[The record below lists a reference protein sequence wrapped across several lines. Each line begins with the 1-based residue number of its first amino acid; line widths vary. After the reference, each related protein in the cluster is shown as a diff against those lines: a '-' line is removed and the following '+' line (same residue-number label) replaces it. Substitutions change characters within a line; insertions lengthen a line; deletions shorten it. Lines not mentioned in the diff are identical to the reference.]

1 MSRQPWNWVSDG
13 VLPAAVVIL
22 RACWLWP
29 WLQML
34 HRWLA
39 PSQSGP
45 LLSLAW
51 IIGLQA
57 GGIAAARLTLAR
69 RAPDAKDSLARE
81 RLAVAIL
88 GVLCLLLALWWN
100 LQRASYP
107 LGDLRWLG
115 GLAISL
121 THWGDE
127 IPAAFIALLVG
138 AYLWLRGVM
147 DGARPLLYDDV
158 WGTFA
163 AAFVALLLLL
173 LLGRVAGDGIP
184 AGIEGS
190 VLALFA
196 VGMMALALASLDL
209 ARGIGRQRGQ
219 SPLQINRY
227 WLVSVVAVVAG
238 LLILGILLSLIFAP
252 EVVARAMSWTAWLL
266 RAIGWILYA
275 VFLVVVYL
283 VFLVLEPLIYWLRG
297 QLAATPERPPLQLP
311 NFQGQFEEITPGTPV
326 TLPAAYAEALRWG
339 GLALLILAIG
349 VAFALALRRLLPP
362 PEEEVEETRELILSR
377 QLLEEQLAQLWQGW
391 LRRLRRR
398 SARML
403 GPFLPLEGEA
413 SGRQVIRA
421 IYQALLAAAQAR
433 GHPRPRQRTPSEY
446 RHDLASTWPEAG
458 PALDILTDG
467 YMQARYG
474 EDPPEASQIE
484 QVRQAWEQART
495 ILEDQDGPSA
505 E

>member
-39 PSQSGP
+39 PSQAGP

-57 GGIAAARLTLAR
+57 AGIAAARLTLAR

-81 RLAVAIL
+81 RLVVAVL
-88 GVLCLLLALWWN
+88 GMLGILLALWWN
-100 LQRASYP
+100 LQRANYP

-115 GLAISL
+115 ALAVSL

-127 IPAAFIALLVG
+127 IPAAFVALLVG
-138 AYLWLRGVM
+138 AYLWLRGVT

-163 AAFVALLLLL
+163 AGFVALLLLL
-173 LLGRVAGDGIP
+173 LLGRVTGDGVP

-219 SPLQINRY
+219 LPLQVNRY
-227 WLVSVVAVVAG
+227 WLVSVVVVVLG

-252 EVVARAMSWTAWLL
+252 EVVARAMGWMSWLL

-275 VFLVVVYL
+275 IFLVVVYL

-297 QLAATPERPPLQLP
+297 QLAATPERPPFQLP
-311 NFQGQFEEITPGTPV
+311 NFQGQFEEITPGAPV
-326 TLPAAYAEALRWG
+326 ALPAAYTEALRWG

-391 LRRLRRR
+391 LKRLRRG
-398 SARML
+398 SAKAF
-403 GPFLPLEGEA
+403 GPFLSLEGEA

-421 IYQALLAAAQAR
+421 IYQMLLATAQAR
-433 GHPRPRQRTPSEY
+433 GHPRPRQRTPLEY
-446 RHDLASTWPEAG
+446 RQELASTWPQAG
-458 PALDILTDG
+458 PALDTLTEE
-467 YMQARYG
+467 YVRARYG
-474 EDPPEASQIE
+474 EVPPETSQVE
-484 QVRQAWEQART
+484 RVRQAWEQARA
-495 ILEDQDGPSA
+495 ILEDQNGRPV

>member
-39 PSQSGP
+39 PSQPGP

-51 IIGLQA
+51 VIGLQA

-69 RAPDAKDSLARE
+69 RAPDARDSLARE
-81 RLAVAIL
+81 RLAVAVL
-88 GVLCLLLALWWN
+88 GVVGISLALWWN

-115 GLAISL
+115 ALAMSL

-127 IPAAFIALLVG
+127 MPAAFIALVAG

-163 AAFVALLLLL
+163 AGFVALLLLL
-173 LLGRVAGDGIP
+173 LLGRVTGDDIP
-184 AGIEGS
+184 TGIEGS

-219 SPLQINRY
+219 LPLPINRY
-227 WLVSVVAVVAG
+227 WLVSVVVVVAG
-238 LLILGILLSLIFAP
+238 LLALGLLLSLIFAP
-252 EVVARAMSWTAWLL
+252 AVVARAMGWTAWLL
-266 RAIGWILYA
+266 QAIGWVLYA
-275 VFLVVVYL
+275 VFVAVVYL

-297 QLAATPERPPLQLP
+297 RLAATAERPPLQLP
-311 NFQGQFEEITPGTPV
+311 NFQGQLEEITPGTPV
-326 TLPAAYAEALRWG
+326 ALPAAYTEALRWG
-339 GLALLILAIG
+339 GLALLILVIG

-362 PEEEVEETRELILSR
+362 PEEGVEETRELILSR

-391 LRRLRRR
+391 LRRLRRG
-398 SARML
+398 SARRL
-403 GPFLPLEGEA
+403 SPFLSLEGEA
-413 SGRQVIRA
+413 SGRQVVRA

-446 RHDLASTWPEAG
+446 QHDLASTWPEAG
-458 PALDILTDG
+458 PALDIVTDG
-467 YMQARYG
+467 YVQARYG
-474 EDPPEASQIE
+474 EDPPPESQVE
-484 QVRQAWEQART
+484 QVRRAWEEVRT
-495 ILEDQDGPSA
+495 IFEDQEDRPVQ
-505 E
+505 